1 MERLSFI
8 KHIAKA
14 RCQEKMDLNIATKT
28 ALDLAWKLETSLKTK
43 KQKKNVVAQT
53 EQIKSPTIQTSRCLC
68 YNVPSQ
74 QKTMSLLSCKKTAV
88 GSLRHKCADRP
99 PTSRPQSEQASGS
112 AECLGRLYS
121 ARPNKVSRTD
131 LKYGPHRY

>member
-1 MERLSFI
+1 MERLSFN

-14 RCQEKMDLNIATKT
+14 RCQEKMDMNIATKRT
-28 ALDLAWKLETSLKTK
+28 LDLAWNLKQAW
-43 KQKKNVVAQT
+43 KQRNKKNVWAQT

-99 PTSRPQSEQASGS
+99 PTSHPQSEQASGS